1 MKTPTGDYLS
11 FLQSDQTIYQ
21 NMFLGLK
28 LKLKIQNPPQLIFCG
43 HQKSLSGPKI
53 DHPKNELKF
62 EMFKTLLGWD

>member
-28 LKLKIQNPPQLIFCG
+28 LKLKIQNPPPLIFAVI
-43 HQKSLSGPKI
+43 KKASLG
-53 DHPKNELKF
+53 LKWI
-62 EMFKTLLGWD
+62 TLKMS